1 MTSKNT
7 NTAAV
12 PGVARKS
19 IPLEGVIWW
28 ATTTSFKLDER
39 IDDDEDDALGRL
51 ELGFKFWVSA
61 EKSQDFVASSFRKP
75 NQTKQNKTQL
85 LLLVF

>member
-1 MTSKNT
+1 LTSKNT
-7 NTAAV
+7 NTAAAV

-19 IPLEGVIWW
+19 IPLEVVIWW
-28 ATTTSFKLDER
+28 ATRTTFKLDQR
-39 IDDDEDDALGRL
+39 IDDEVDALGRL

-75 NQTKQNKTQL
+75 NQTKPN
-85 LLLVF
+85 